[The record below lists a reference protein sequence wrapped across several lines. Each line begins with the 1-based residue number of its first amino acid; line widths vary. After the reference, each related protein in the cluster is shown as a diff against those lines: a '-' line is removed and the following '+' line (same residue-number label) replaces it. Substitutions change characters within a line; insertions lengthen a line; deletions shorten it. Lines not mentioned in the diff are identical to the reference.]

1 MSSRRRNPPSLLLIF
16 LSVSISFLFV
26 SSSAAPEAETT
37 TFHFRAPRFHDFSRA
52 GHGLVAPFGIRRH
65 LADGNST
72 EVGDGN
78 STTFVLAGER
88 TRRKDPSDNLE
99 IYTGGFNISN
109 LHYWTSVSATA
120 APFFL
125 VAGVWFA
132 VFGISL
138 AFTCLCYCCCP
149 REPYGYSRTCYAI
162 SLIFL
167 ILFTIAAI
175 AGCAV
180 LYTGQGKFIGITSD
194 TLDYVVSQADVTAES
209 LKNVSGYLAAAK
221 SVDVVKIYLPADL
234 RGTLDN
240 LVAKTNSFGNTLS
253 SRTQDNRRKIKDGL
267 NGVRLALV
275 ILAAVML
282 GLAFLG
288 LLSSIFGMTCLV
300 YFLVILG
307 WILVAGTFILCGV
320 FLLLHNVVADTCVAM
335 DDWVQHPT
343 AKTAMDDVIPCV
355 DIAIAQETLVQ
366 SKQVSFH
373 LINLVD
379 NFLANFSN
387 RNFPPE
393 LGPPLNYNQS
403 GPLVPLLCNPF
414 DSDLTDKDCA
424 PGEVGFQ
431 NATEAWKSYVCQ
443 VSSAGT
449 CTTPGRMTPQLY
461 SHMASAVNVSYGL
474 YRYGP
479 FLVELQDCT
488 FMRRTFTDINTW
500 YCPDLRRYTQWIY
513 VGLVIVSA
521 AVMLS
526 LIFWVIYA
534 GERRHRVYT
543 KQFMIGGG
551 DHNRGLDQWRS
562 KEFYVGVSLSKIKF
576 KKFKIF

>member
-1 MSSRRRNPPSLLLIF
+1 MSSKRRNPPLLLLLF
-16 LSVSISFLFV
+16 LSVSISVLFV
-26 SSSAAPEAETT
+26 SSSAAPGAETA
-37 TFHFRAPRFHDFSRA
+37 TFHFRAPRFPDFSRA

-72 EVGDGN
+72 EAGDGN
-78 STTFVLAGER
+78 PTTLVLAGER
-88 TRRKDPSDNLE
+88 TRRKDPSDNLK

-109 LHYWTSVSATA
+109 QHYWTSVSATA

-132 VFGISL
+132 VFGIVL

-175 AGCAV
+175 AGCVV

-221 SVDVVKIYLPADL
+221 SVDVDSIFLPADM
-234 RGTLDN
+234 RSKLDN
-240 LVAKTNSFGNTLS
+240 LVAKANSSGNTLS
-253 SRTQDNRRKIKDGL
+253 SRTQDNRRKINDGL

-288 LLSSIFGMTCLV
+288 FLLNVVHFVVNCS
-300 YFLVILG
+300 LVILG

-343 AKTAMDDVIPCV
+343 AKTAMDDFIPCV
-355 DIAIAQETLVQ
+355 DNATAQETLVQ
-366 SKQVSFH
+366 SKQVSFQ

-379 NFLANFSN
+379 TVLANFSN
-387 RNFPPE
+387 RNFPPQ

-414 DSDLTDKDCA
+414 NSDLTVKDCA
-424 PGEVGFQ
+424 PGEVVFH
-431 NATEAWKSYVCQ
+431 NATEAWKAYVCQ
-443 VSSAGT
+443 VSSSGI
-449 CTTPGRMTPQLY
+449 CTTPGRLTPSLY
-461 SHMASAVNVSYGL
+461 SQMSSAVNVSYGL

-479 FLVELQDCT
+479 FLVELEDCT
-488 FMRRTFTDINTW
+488 FVRRTFTDINAS

-534 GERRHRVYT
+534 RERRHRVYT
-543 KQFMIGGG
+543 KQFMTGGGG
-551 DHNRGLDQWRS
+551 DHNKGP
-562 KEFYVGVSLSKIKF
+562 GNI
-576 KKFKIF
+576 

>member
-1 MSSRRRNPPSLLLIF
+1 MSSKRRNPPLLLLLF
-16 LSVSISFLFV
+16 LSVSISVLFV
-26 SSSAAPEAETT
+26 SSSAAPGAETA
-37 TFHFRAPRFHDFSRA
+37 TFHFRAPRFPDFSRA

-72 EVGDGN
+72 EAGDGN
-78 STTFVLAGER
+78 STTLVLAGER
-88 TRRKDPSDNLE
+88 TRRKDPSDNLK

-109 LHYWTSVSATA
+109 QHYWTSVSATA

-132 VFGISL
+132 VFGIVL

-175 AGCAV
+175 AGCVV

-221 SVDVVKIYLPADL
+221 SVDVDSIFLPADM
-234 RGTLDN
+234 RSKLDN
-240 LVAKTNSFGNTLS
+240 LVAKANSSGNTLS

-288 LLSSIFGMTCLV
+288 FLFSILGMTCLV

-343 AKTAMDDVIPCV
+343 AKTAMDDFIPCV
-355 DIAIAQETLVQ
+355 DNATAQETLVQ
-366 SKQVSFH
+366 SKQVSFQ

-379 NFLANFSN
+379 TVLANFSN
-387 RNFPPE
+387 RNFPPQ

-414 DSDLTDKDCA
+414 NSDLTVKDCA
-424 PGEVGFQ
+424 PGEVVFH
-431 NATEAWKSYVCQ
+431 NATEAWKAYVCQ
-443 VSSAGT
+443 VSSSGI
-449 CTTPGRMTPQLY
+449 CTTPGRLTPSLY
-461 SHMASAVNVSYGL
+461 SQMSSAVNVSYGL

-479 FLVELQDCT
+479 FLVELEDCT
-488 FMRRTFTDINTW
+488 FVRRTFTDINAS

-534 GERRHRVYT
+534 RERRHRVYT
-543 KQFMIGGG
+543 KQFMTGGGG
-551 DHNRGLDQWRS
+551 DHNKGP
-562 KEFYVGVSLSKIKF
+562 GHI
-576 KKFKIF
+576 

>member
-1 MSSRRRNPPSLLLIF
+1 MSSKRRNPPLLLLLF
-16 LSVSISFLFV
+16 LSVSISVLFV
-26 SSSAAPEAETT
+26 SSSAAPGAETA
-37 TFHFRAPRFHDFSRA
+37 TFHFRAPRFPDFSRA

-72 EVGDGN
+72 EAGDGN
-78 STTFVLAGER
+78 PTTLVLAGER
-88 TRRKDPSDNLE
+88 TRRKDPSDNLK

-109 LHYWTSVSATA
+109 QHYWTSVSATA

-132 VFGISL
+132 VFGIVL

-175 AGCAV
+175 AGCVV

-194 TLDYVVSQADVTAES
+194 TLE
-209 LKNVSGYLAAAK
+209 
-221 SVDVVKIYLPADL
+221 
-234 RGTLDN
+234 
-240 LVAKTNSFGNTLS
+240 
-253 SRTQDNRRKIKDGL
+253 
-267 NGVRLALV
+267 RLALV

-288 LLSSIFGMTCLV
+288 FLLNVVHFVVNCS
-300 YFLVILG
+300 LVILG

-343 AKTAMDDVIPCV
+343 AKTAMDDFIPCV
-355 DIAIAQETLVQ
+355 DNATAQETLVQ
-366 SKQVSFH
+366 SKQVSFQ

-379 NFLANFSN
+379 TVLANFSN
-387 RNFPPE
+387 RNFPPQ

-414 DSDLTDKDCA
+414 NSDLTVKDCA
-424 PGEVGFQ
+424 PGEVVFH
-431 NATEAWKSYVCQ
+431 NATEAWKAYVCQ
-443 VSSAGT
+443 VSSSGI
-449 CTTPGRMTPQLY
+449 CTTPGRLTPSLY
-461 SHMASAVNVSYGL
+461 SQMSSAVNVSYGL

-479 FLVELQDCT
+479 FLVELEDCT
-488 FMRRTFTDINTW
+488 FVRRTFTDINAS

-534 GERRHRVYT
+534 RERRHRVYT
-543 KQFMIGGG
+543 KQFMTGGGG
-551 DHNRGLDQWRS
+551 DHNKGP
-562 KEFYVGVSLSKIKF
+562 GNI
-576 KKFKIF
+576 